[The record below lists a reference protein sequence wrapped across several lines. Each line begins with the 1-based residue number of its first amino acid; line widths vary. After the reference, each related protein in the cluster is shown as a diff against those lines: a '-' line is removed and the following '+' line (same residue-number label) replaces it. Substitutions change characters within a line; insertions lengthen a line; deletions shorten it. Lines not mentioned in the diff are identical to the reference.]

1 MKCMLP
7 ISDGSSINFSMNRDM
22 ALSPFVS
29 MIILIVNGGP
39 YTSVSASDNYTLST
53 ASLPVR
59 QYNSGGKPYLICAY
73 IKDSDGVLVCSKPI
87 AVIDPRYYSGTFSQL
102 KFVQTYSCFPGS
114 NIWPST
120 FYGGVDSE

>member
-1 MKCMLP
+1 
-7 ISDGSSINFSMNRDM
+7 
-22 ALSPFVS
+22 
-29 MIILIVNGGP
+29 MIILIVNGWHIHLF
-39 YTSVSASDNYTLST
+39 SASDNYTLST

-59 QYNSGGKPYLICAY
+59 QYNSEGKPYLICAY